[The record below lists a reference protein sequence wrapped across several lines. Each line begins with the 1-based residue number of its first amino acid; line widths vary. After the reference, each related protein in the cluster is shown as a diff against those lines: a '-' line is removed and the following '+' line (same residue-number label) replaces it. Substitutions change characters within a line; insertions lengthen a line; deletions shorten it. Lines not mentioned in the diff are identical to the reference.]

1 METRLTNIEAR
12 LDYIESELA
21 IHNLI
26 VKYGLAVDCNDLE
39 TASACHSPEAEY
51 IVSAPRAGQDDLVLS
66 GHQALRD
73 MLSSDLHQSLL
84 PNCAHTVGPIT
95 MTIGNPSTYSGA
107 EDSAKALGYSRVYHM
122 GVLMRIAVNQWQF
135 RRYENNWL
143 IQQRVS
149 RIVGSEDAQLLLRSA
164 LNSN

>member
-12 LDYIESELA
+12 LDQIESELA

-39 TASACHSPEAEY
+39 TAIACHSPEAEY
-51 IVSAPRAGQDDLVLS
+51 IVSAPRADQYDLVLP
-66 GHQALRD
+66 GQQALRD

-95 MTIGNPSTYSGA
+95 ITIGNPSTYTAA

-164 LNSN
+164 LYSN